1 MKNIGLQAL
10 IIFSVSTDMALRER
24 RIQPVTG
31 LTARHRPIMPPAGWV
46 RHVDNLGV
54 PYFRRADA
62 SQNNPNPVFYYDT
75 PITLPA
81 EAVNLLRQKP
91 SRL

>member
-10 IIFSVSTDMALRER
+10 IIFSVSTDMALREH
-24 RIQPVTG
+24 RIQSVTG
-31 LTARHRPIMPPAGWV
+31 ITVRHAPVMPPAGWV
-46 RHVDNLGV
+46 RHVDNRSV
-54 PYFRRADA
+54 PYFRRADT
-62 SQNNPNPVFYYDT
+62 SQNTPNPAIYYDT

-81 EAVNLLRQKP
+81 EAVNRLRQKL